1 MKKNNGKETEGCED
15 GCTFSEDFKH
25 SILTLRKTKR

>member
-1 MKKNNGKETEGCED
+1 MKKDNGKERKDED

-25 SILTLRKTKR
+25 SILTIRKTKR